1 MKRLAFGAA
10 IGMSMRIFLEGL
22 SKEGG
27 SEVSG
32 KVRFLDDRMATG
44 EDAAPRV
51 TSELGLCLGVAE
63 AGVCFSVTS
72 LF

>member
-1 MKRLAFGAA
+1 MKRLAGAA
-10 IGMSMRIFLEGL
+10 IGMLIRIFLEGL
-22 SKEGG
+22 SKEG
-27 SEVSG
+27 VSG
-32 KVRFLDDRMATG
+32 EARFLDDRMATG